1 MRSFFFCS
9 RQSELKPNNTNGM
22 NKIATISPN
31 KFSPSEPYVCLS
43 IISQNGKYGIVD
55 GNGLVI
61 CPCICE
67 NIRFAM
73 PMCLARIT
81 YKGVEFLLDRHS
93 DYGTFLF
100 LWEEWGIVH
109 NIDIPSLLTIVSWE
123 IHLDHNR
130 ELGCMLSEDNMK
142 TIYNEFVS
150 IMQERNNIITRE
162 DVLKMTDNHK
172 VREYIDNLASLNTR
186 LDICRVSR

>member
-1 MRSFFFCS
+1 MITTTTID
-9 RQSELKPNNTNGM
+9 PNRF
-22 NKIATISPN
+22 SPN
-31 KFSPSEPYVCLS
+31 EPYVCLS
-43 IISQNGKYGIVD
+43 ITTNDGKYGIVD
-55 GNGLVI
+55 GNGHVV
-61 CPCICE
+61 CPCMCD
-67 NIRFAM
+67 NISFAM

-130 ELGCMLSEDNMK
+130 ELGYNMSEDDMRD
-142 TIYNEFVS
+142 IYHEFVG
-150 IMQERNNIITRE
+150 IIQKHNNIITRE
-162 DVLKMTDNHK
+162 EVLSMTDNSK
-172 VREYIDNLASLNTR
+172 VREYIDNLSSMNTR
-186 LDICRVSR
+186 LDICRLSQ

>member
-1 MRSFFFCS
+1 M
-9 RQSELKPNNTNGM
+9 NT
-22 NKIATISPN
+22 IATIDPN
-31 KFSPSEPYVCLS
+31 KFSTKEPYVCLS
-43 IISQNGKYGIVD
+43 IAVYNGKYGIVD
-55 GNGLVI
+55 GNGLVV

-130 ELGCMLSEDNMK
+130 ELRCNISEEDMRA
-142 TIYNEFVS
+142 IYDEFVG
-150 IMQERNNIITRE
+150 IIQAHNNIITRE
-162 DVLKMTDNHK
+162 EVLAMTDNHK
-172 VREYIDNLASLNTR
+172 VREYLDNIASLN
-186 LDICRVSR
+186 LGPHILKNQI

>member
-1 MRSFFFCS
+1 M
-9 RQSELKPNNTNGM
+9 NT
-22 NKIATISPN
+22 IATISPN

-55 GNGLVI
+55 DNGHVV
-61 CPCICE
+61 CPCVCE
-67 NIRFAM
+67 NIRFDM

-100 LWEEWGIVH
+100 LWEDWGIVH
-109 NIDIPSLLTIVSWE
+109 DIDIPSLLTIVSWE

-130 ELGCMLSEDNMK
+130 ELGCNMSEYDMRA
-142 TIYNEFVS
+142 IYDEFVG
-150 IMQERNNIITRE
+150 IIQEHNNIITRE
-162 DVLKMTDNHK
+162 EVLAMTDNRK
-172 VREYIDNLASLNTR
+172 IREYIDNLASLTTR
-186 LDICRVSR
+186 LNICRTSR